1 MVQPITVYPQAA
13 SKDYVLISKA
23 IASLLVPKKKMNS
36 NILTEMP
43 NRY

>member
-13 SKDYVLISKA
+13 SKDYILIS